1 MLRRVAKKL
10 RNNCFQDGKKVKNGP
25 YAPQDSY
32 QVGNGYGNPQKKLS
46 VWKFGYSGI

>member
-1 MLRRVAKKL
+1 MG
-10 RNNCFQDGKKVKNGP
+10 FGP

-32 QVGNGYGNPQKKLS
+32 QVGNDGYQDGYGNPQKKLS